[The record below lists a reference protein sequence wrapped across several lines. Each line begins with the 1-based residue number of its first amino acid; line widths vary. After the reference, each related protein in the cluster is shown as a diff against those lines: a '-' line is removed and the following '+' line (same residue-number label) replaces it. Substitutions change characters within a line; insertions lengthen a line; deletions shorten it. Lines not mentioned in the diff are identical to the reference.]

1 MASKYNKNMSHDELV
16 SALNAVKARKDQME
30 SQSMDSIKQDLK
42 GWTKE
47 HKDLTAQAKDLESKL
62 KDDQVD
68 KPQQKEPKISE
79 PKVAKV
85 AENDEATFDSKRY
98 KQLQSMDKLNALSPK
113 QEKELRELDKQ
124 YREIEKAK
132 QEARPE
138 LKEIFSSIGDK
149 VKEAGS
155 SVKEKLNDL
164 KESFTTKDTK
174 AEAKQKTAETKTEP
188 KVAKVAENDET
199 TFDAKKYKQL
209 QVTNMT
215 LPLTPEQK
223 KELQEL
229 EATFDDKKYKRLQS
243 MNKLGILS
251 PKQEKELRELD
262 KQYKEMQTAK
272 QEAVAEVRENL
283 KSIGEK
289 AEAEQKIAETKTE
302 NTVADKIGDGL
313 KTTANFAGNVI
324 KNSLPFG
331 LGKLFDDDTAKTQ
344 EAQNEKEK
352 EAQREAKANNVLD
365 KLGLGAVATT
375 SVELLSKMKESVT
388 NDDKAKAEVAQQA
401 TQQQENTEQMKM
413 TMR

>member
-62 KDDQVD
+62 KDGQVD

-85 AENDEATFDSKRY
+85 AD
-98 KQLQSMDKLNALSPK
+98 
-113 QEKELRELDKQ
+113 
-124 YREIEKAK
+124 
-132 QEARPE
+132 
-138 LKEIFSSIGDK
+138 
-149 VKEAGS
+149 
-155 SVKEKLNDL
+155 
-164 KESFTTKDTK
+164 
-174 AEAKQKTAETKTEP
+174 ETKTEP
-188 KVAKVAENDET
+188 KVAKVAENDE
-199 TFDAKKYKQL
+199 
-209 QVTNMT
+209 
-215 LPLTPEQK
+215 
-223 KELQEL
+223 
-229 EATFDDKKYKRLQS
+229 ATFDNKRYKHLQT
-243 MNKLGILS
+243 MDKLGTLS

-272 QEAVAEVRENL
+272 QEARAELKEILKNIREN
-283 KSIGEK
+283 S
-289 AEAEQKIAETKTE
+289 EAEQKTAENKTE
-302 NTVADKIGDGL
+302 NTVADKIGDGV

-352 EAQREAKANNVLD
+352 EAQREEKANNVLD

-375 SVELLSKMKESVT
+375 GVELLSKMKESVT

>member
-85 AENDEATFDSKRY
+85 AENDEATFDNKRY
-98 KQLQSMDKLNALSPK
+98 KHLQTMDKLGTLSPK

-124 YREIEKAK
+124 YREIETAK
-132 QEARPE
+132 QEARVEPR
-138 LKEIFSSIGDK
+138 EIFSSIGDK

-188 KVAKVAENDET
+188 KVAKVAENDE
-199 TFDAKKYKQL
+199 
-209 QVTNMT
+209 
-215 LPLTPEQK
+215 
-223 KELQEL
+223 
-229 EATFDDKKYKRLQS
+229 ATFDNKRYKHLQT
-243 MNKLGILS
+243 MDKLGTLS

-262 KQYKEMQTAK
+262 KQYREIETAK
-272 QEAVAEVRENL
+272 QEARVELREKFKSIRENF
-283 KSIGEK
+283 
-289 AEAEQKIAETKTE
+289 EAEQKTSSFFNPSLETKTE
-302 NTVADKIGDGL
+302 NTVADKIGDGV

-352 EAQREAKANNVLD
+352 ETQREEKANNVLD

-375 SVELLSKMKESVT
+375 GVELLSKMKESVT

>member
-1 MASKYNKNMSHDELV
+1 MSLKNNKNMSHDELV

-47 HKDLTAQAKDLESKL
+47 HKDLTSQAKDLESRL
-62 KDDQVD
+62 KDGQVD
-68 KPQQKEPKISE
+68 KPQQQEPKISE
-79 PKVAKV
+79 PKDAKV
-85 AENDEATFDSKRY
+85 AENDKATFDSKRY
-98 KQLQSMDKLNALSPK
+98 KHLQTMDKLGTLSPK

-124 YREIEKAK
+124 YREIETAK

-138 LKEIFSSIGDK
+138 LKEVFSSIGDK

-174 AEAKQKTAETKTEP
+174 AETKQKTAETKTEP
-188 KVAKVAENDET
+188 KDAKVAEND
-199 TFDAKKYKQL
+199 K
-209 QVTNMT
+209 
-215 LPLTPEQK
+215 
-223 KELQEL
+223 
-229 EATFDDKKYKRLQS
+229 ATFDSKRYKHLQT
-243 MNKLGILS
+243 MDKLGTLS

-262 KQYKEMQTAK
+262 KQYREIETAK
-272 QEAVAEVRENL
+272 QEARVELREKFKSIRENF
-283 KSIGEK
+283 
-289 AEAEQKIAETKTE
+289 EAELKTSSFFNSSLETKTE
-302 NTVADKIGDGL
+302 NTVADKIGDGV

-331 LGKLFDDDTAKTQ
+331 LGKLFDDDTTKTQ

-352 EAQREAKANNVLD
+352 EAQREEKANNVLD

-375 SVELLSKMKESVT
+375 GVELLSKMKESVT

>member
-85 AENDEATFDSKRY
+85 ADETKTEPKVAKVAENDEATFDNKRY
-98 KQLQSMDKLNALSPK
+98 KHLQTMDKLGTLSPK

-124 YREIEKAK
+124 YREIETAK
-132 QEARPE
+132 QEAR
-138 LKEIFSSIGDK
+138 
-149 VKEAGS
+149 V
-155 SVKEKLNDL
+155 
-164 KESFTTKDTK
+164 
-174 AEAKQKTAETKTEP
+174 
-188 KVAKVAENDET
+188 
-199 TFDAKKYKQL
+199 
-209 QVTNMT
+209 
-215 LPLTPEQK
+215 
-223 KELQEL
+223 
-229 EATFDDKKYKRLQS
+229 
-243 MNKLGILS
+243 
-251 PKQEKELRELD
+251 ELRE
-262 KQYKEMQTAK
+262 KFKSI
-272 QEAVAEVRENL
+272 RENF
-283 KSIGEK
+283 
-289 AEAEQKIAETKTE
+289 EAEQKTSSFFNPSLETKTE
-302 NTVADKIGDGL
+302 NTVADKIGDGV

-352 EAQREAKANNVLD
+352 EAQREEKANNVLD

-375 SVELLSKMKESVT
+375 GVELLSKMKESVT

-401 TQQQENTEQMKM
+401 IQQQENTEQMKM
-413 TMR
+413 VMR